1 MTTSHTIGRLQDKVA
16 IVTGSSSGIG
26 AAVAQAYAA
35 EGAKVII
42 NYSRNQPGAEAVV
55 ERINNAGGQAVVVGA
70 DVSKPEDVRHM
81 VDLTHQKF
89 GPVDILVN
97 NAALLPAGYWD
108 THTSKQWDRMM
119 AVNLKGAFLCTRAV
133 EEDMK
138 TRGYGK
144 IINVSSVVFVKGY
157 EAVDYTCSKA
167 ALIGFTRSLA
177 IVLGPDNICV
187 NSILPGLISP
197 QDDSVLDDPGQWD
210 TETATVVSQQ
220 LIKRLGRP
228 SFTTGAFIF
237 LASPESDFV
246 TGSCLTVDGG
256 YTTY

>member
-1 MTTSHTIGRLQDKVA
+1 
-16 IVTGSSSGIG
+16 
-26 AAVAQAYAA
+26 
-35 EGAKVII
+35 
-42 NYSRNQPGAEAVV
+42 
-55 ERINNAGGQAVVVGA
+55 
-70 DVSKPEDVRHM
+70 
-81 VDLTHQKF
+81 
-89 GPVDILVN
+89 
-97 NAALLPAGYWD
+97 
-108 THTSKQWDRMM
+108 M

-133 EEDMK
+133 QEDMK
-138 TRGYGK
+138 TRHYGK